1 MVGKKVAILVDFDF
15 ITYTDMGLYT
25 LVKEKYA
32 IPSLFDLEVLN
43 VDPKILLFASFE
55 RKSRN
60 PLSIIMN
67 DNANVDIDKLY
78 QDMLDKYY
86 PYIVENSFIKSG
98 ITDFINI
105 ATKYNTKDI
114 GITILT
120 HNDAE
125 RKCIATLFQDS
136 NNYTILD
143 IKDCTKEVLA
153 SFSSYY
159 VKDFEFFKDHDL
171 IEIAGKAIY
180 VQSLRYNLERI
191 ADKTNE
197 ESEFFYVLD
206 SNKIFITNLG
216 NLKDKGENYD
226 GT

>member
-1 MVGKKVAILVDFDF
+1 
-15 ITYTDMGLYT
+15 
-25 LVKEKYA
+25 
-32 IPSLFDLEVLN
+32 
-43 VDPKILLFASFE
+43 
-55 RKSRN
+55 
-60 PLSIIMN
+60 MN

-86 PYIVENSFIKSG
+86 PYIVENGFVKSG
-98 ITDFINI
+98 ITDFITI

-125 RKCIATLFQDS
+125 RKCITTLFQDS

-143 IKDCTKEVLA
+143 INDCTKEVLA

-171 IEIAGKAIY
+171 IEIEGKAIY

-191 ADKTNE
+191 VDKKNE
-197 ESEFFYVLD
+197 DSEFFYVLD

>member
-1 MVGKKVAILVDFDF
+1 MVGKKVAILVDFNF
-15 ITYTDMGLYT
+15 ISYIDMGLYT
-25 LVKEKYA
+25 LIKEKYA
-32 IPSLFDLEVLN
+32 IPSLVDLDVLN
-43 VDPKILLFASFE
+43 IDPKILLFASFE
-55 RKSRN
+55 RSNKN

-86 PYIVENSFIKSG
+86 PYIVENGFVKSG
-98 ITDFINI
+98 ITDFITI
-105 ATKYNTKDI
+105 ATKY
-114 GITILT
+114 TILT
-120 HNDAE
+120 HNNAE
-125 RKCIATLFQDS
+125 RKCITTLFQDS

-143 IKDCTKEVLA
+143 INDCTKEVLA
-153 SFSSYY
+153 SFSSHF
-159 VKDFEFFKDHDL
+159 VKDLEFFKDHDL
-171 IEIAGKAIY
+171 IEIEGKAIY

-191 ADKTNE
+191 ADKKNE

>member
-1 MVGKKVAILVDFDF
+1 MVGKKVAILVDFNF
-15 ITYTDMGLYT
+15 ISYTDMGLYT
-25 LVKEKYA
+25 LIKEKYA
-32 IPSLFDLEVLN
+32 IPSLFDLDVLN
-43 VDPKILLFASFE
+43 VDSKILLFASFE
-55 RKSRN
+55 RSNKN
-60 PLSIIMN
+60 TLSIIIN
-67 DNANVDIDKLY
+67 DNANVDIDKLC

-86 PYIVENSFIKSG
+86 PYIVENGFVKSG
-98 ITDFINI
+98 ITDFITI

-125 RKCIATLFQDS
+125 RKCITILFQDS

-143 IKDCTKEVLA
+143 INDCTKEVLA

-171 IEIAGKAIY
+171 IEIEGKAIY

-191 ADKTNE
+191 ADKKNE
-197 ESEFFYVLD
+197 DSEFFYVLD

-216 NLKDKGENYD
+216 NLKDRGENYD